1 MAINIDTGFEIIL
14 KLDNDMTKVEETMIK
29 LSDEETY
36 TVDGFCEILKNNIVS
51 WGDISIRFTLE
62 GLNNEVNYSN
72 LSDFITESPDTAA
85 LNEALDKLASSH
97 KDYSKWI
104 KNYDSLYKGA
114 KDLVALVDEAINISD
129 TIKNLTDY
137 PEDNT
142 ERRNA
147 IAKISKSIFS
157 MGSTL
162 TGNIPGILGDVISE
176 QFSLASE
183 IISSGASIINKHID
197 PVSYT
202 HLTLPTIA

>member
-1 MAINIDTGFEIIL
+1 MSINIDTGFEIIL
-14 KLDNDMTKVEETMIK
+14 KLDKDMKKVEDTMIK

-62 GLNNEVNYSN
+62 SLNNTVNYGK
-72 LSDFITESPDTAA
+72 LSKFITDSHDTAA
-85 LNEALDKLASSH
+85 LNEALDKLASSN

-114 KDLVALVDEAINISD
+114 NDLVALVDEAINISD
-129 TIKNLTDY
+129 IIKKLTY
-137 PEDNT
+137 MSEDND

-147 IAKISKSIFS
+147 IAQISESIFS

-183 IISSGASIINKHID
+183 ILSSGASIINKHID
-197 PVSYT
+197 QIKSVK
-202 HLTLPTIA
+202 L

>member
-1 MAINIDTGFEIIL
+1 MSINIDTGFEIIL

-72 LSDFITESPDTAA
+72 LSDFITDSPNTAA

-104 KNYDSLYKGA
+104 KNYDSLYK
-114 KDLVALVDEAINISD
+114 L
-129 TIKNLTDY
+129 
-137 PEDNT
+137 
-142 ERRNA
+142 
-147 IAKISKSIFS
+147 
-157 MGSTL
+157 
-162 TGNIPGILGDVISE
+162 
-176 QFSLASE
+176 SL
-183 IISSGASIINKHID
+183 IHI
-197 PVSYT
+197 
-202 HLTLPTIA
+202 